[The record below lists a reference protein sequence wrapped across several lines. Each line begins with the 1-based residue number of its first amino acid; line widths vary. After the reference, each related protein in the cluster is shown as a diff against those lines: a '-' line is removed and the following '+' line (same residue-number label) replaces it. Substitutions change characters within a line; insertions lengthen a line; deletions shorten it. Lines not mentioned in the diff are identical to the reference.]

1 MLQTLFTSELKSN
14 RTRKSL
20 AIGNLTLV
28 GGIGSGQTVTGLA
41 AVSDVP
47 EPGSLSLLMMGAAAV
62 LVTRRK
68 R

>member
-1 MLQTLFTSELKSN
+1 MLQTLFTSDLKSK
-14 RTRKSL
+14 RTGKSL

-28 GGIGSGQTVTGLA
+28 GGIGTGQTVTGLA

-47 EPGSLSLLMMGAAAV
+47 EPGSLSLMMGAAAV
-62 LVTRRK
+62 LVTKRK